1 MIFRYL
7 LVPIFLI
14 LVTSCSML
22 TLSPAKFGWPVE
34 SVVRVKDDGTFKED
48 RYAVSFNTKPLFF
61 EETADSNAYLDREL
75 RIIRNDDGN
84 YFITSKGFKNVYVF
98 KPSDGSLSMKSKIFI
113 SEFGLQKPYFNQRP
127 PYIELIDGNKKLYLD
142 NNGIAKEQ

>member
-1 MIFRYL
+1 MMPRYL
-7 LVPIFLI
+7 PVPLFLI
-14 LVTSCSML
+14 LITSCSML
-22 TLSPAKFGWPVE
+22 TLAPAKFGWPVE

-75 RIIRNDDGN
+75 RIIRNDDGY

-98 KPSDGSLSMKSKIFI
+98 QQSEGSLSLKSKIFI

-127 PYIELIDGNKKLYLD
+127 PYIELVNGEMNLLLD
-142 NNGIAKEQ
+142 NNGIEKEQ